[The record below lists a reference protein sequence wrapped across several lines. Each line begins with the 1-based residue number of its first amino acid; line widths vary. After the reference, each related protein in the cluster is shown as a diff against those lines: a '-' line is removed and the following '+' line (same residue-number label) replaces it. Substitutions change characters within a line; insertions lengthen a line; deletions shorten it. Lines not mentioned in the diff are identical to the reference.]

1 MSEEKL
7 VPKLRF
13 SGFDDEWKTYK
24 LKDLLHNKSSSISIN
39 QLDDNVGNYPLYGAS
54 GFLKC
59 IDFYE
64 MDSDYISIVKDGS
77 GVGNISFHEKN
88 TSVVNTSQYILPKEN
103 LNIHFIF
110 YLLQT
115 INLNKYKT
123 GSTIPHIYFK
133 DYSIEKVKIPK
144 YDEQKKIGIL
154 LKNLNAKI
162 EILDNKLQM
171 CQNFKKYLM
180 QQIFTQKL
188 RFKNDKQWNVYLLRN
203 FINEYNERMG
213 NKSNLPILSSTL
225 NGIFLQNEYFNKSV
239 SSKDVKN
246 YKIVPNGYFT
256 YRSMSDTGKF
266 RFNIQ
271 SIVEVG
277 IISPAYPVFS
287 TQNIDDYFLYY
298 YLNNSNFI
306 KKQILSLKEGG
317 TRYALSFS
325 KFKKL
330 KITLPSLEEQ
340 EKIANFLSAVDKKID
355 LIQTQI
361 QKMEEFKKGLLQQMF
376 VVRINWRCNFKLAK
390 SPGFNKHLLILKNKI
405 IFIIIELI
413 IGDLFMKIEKDAEN
427 ILNKFSK
434 TLENIPD
441 LEETWYI
448 TDNLNLTRED
458 KSHEKHP
465 EKILRNAHIDKE
477 GKLVVK
483 RADWVN

>member
-1 MSEEKL
+1 MRFDGFNKVWESKQIGEIAEVVGGGTPKTEIVDYWDGEIKWFTPSEIGKTKYVFDSGRHITEKGL
-7 VPKLRF
+7 KNSSAKLLPK
-13 SGFDDEWKTYK
+13 DA
-24 LKDLLHNKSSSISIN
+24 LLLSSRATVGEISIALTECSTN
-39 QLDDNVGNYPLYGAS
+39 QGFQSLITKSNVDNDFIYYLISTIKNE
-54 GFLKC
+54 FLRR
-59 IDFYE
+59 
-64 MDSDYISIVKDGS
+64 SS
-77 GVGNISFHEKN
+77 
-88 TSVVNTSQYILPKEN
+88 
-103 LNIHFIF
+103 
-110 YLLQT
+110 
-115 INLNKYKT
+115 
-123 GSTIPHIYFK
+123 GSTFLEINKNEIKRMPINIPEL
-133 DYSIEKVKIPK
+133 S
-144 YDEQKKIGIL
+144 EQKKIS
-154 LKNLNAKI
+154 NLFSAIDNKI
-162 EILDNKLQM
+162 EMLEKKCEYYQD
-171 CQNFKKYLM
+171 FKKYLM
-180 QQIFTQKL
+180 QRIFSSSDDKL

-330 KITLPSLEEQ
+330 KISLPSLEEQ
-340 EKIANFLSAVDKKID
+340 KKIANFLSAVDKKID

-390 SPGFNKHLLILKNKI
+390 SPSFNKHLLILKNKI
-405 IFIIIELI
+405 IFIII
-413 IGDLFMKIEKDAEN
+413 K
-427 ILNKFSK
+427 
-434 TLENIPD
+434 
-441 LEETWYI
+441 
-448 TDNLNLTRED
+448 
-458 KSHEKHP
+458 
-465 EKILRNAHIDKE
+465 
-477 GKLVVK
+477 
-483 RADWVN
+483 

>member
-1 MSEEKL
+1 M
-7 VPKLRF
+7 RF

-154 LKNLNAKI
+154 LKNLDAKI

-188 RFKNDKQWNVYLLRN
+188 RFTDYIKEWKTIKLKDVGEINTGNTPSTKV
-203 FINEYNERMG
+203 NEYYSPKKYLWVTPSDISSKYIFDTAKRLSDEGAKKGRFVKKNSVLVTCIASIGKNCIILEDGYFNQQINSITPSQSFDLDFIYYLIDYNSEKMKNYAG
-213 NKSNLPILSSTL
+213 ITATPIL
-225 NGIFLQNEYFNKSV
+225 NKKSFE
-239 SSKDVKN
+239 N
-246 YKIVPNGYFT
+246 
-256 YRSMSDTGKF
+256 MKF
-266 RFNIQ
+266 EFPSFDEQ
-271 SIVEVG
+271 KQ
-277 IISPAYPVFS
+277 ISNMLS
-287 TQNIDDYFLYY
+287 NID
-298 YLNNSNFI
+298 N
-306 KKQILSLKEGG
+306 
-317 TRYALSFS
+317 
-325 KFKKL
+325 
-330 KITLPSLEEQ
+330 KIFAIEE
-340 EKIANFLSAVDKKID
+340 
-355 LIQTQI
+355 LINKTQ
-361 QKMEEFKKGLLQQMF
+361 KFKKGLLQQMF
-376 VVRINWRCNFKLAK
+376 IVRINWRCNFKLAK
-390 SPGFNKHLLILKNKI
+390 SPSFNKHLLILKNKI
-405 IFIIIELI
+405 IFIIIE
-413 IGDLFMKIEKDAEN
+413 
-427 ILNKFSK
+427 
-434 TLENIPD
+434 
-441 LEETWYI
+441 
-448 TDNLNLTRED
+448 
-458 KSHEKHP
+458 
-465 EKILRNAHIDKE
+465 
-477 GKLVVK
+477 
-483 RADWVN
+483 

>member
-1 MSEEKL
+1 M
-7 VPKLRF
+7 RF

-154 LKNLNAKI
+154 LKNLDAKI

-188 RFKNDKQWNVYLLRN
+188 RFDFSDEWNYVNFNNIFKSASTKKYQIKSAEIMANGDFEVIDQGKDEIAGYFNDKNKLCYELPIIIYGDHTTFVKFRDKPFIVGADGVKLLLPK
-203 FINEYNERMG
+203 ID
-213 NKSNLPILSSTL
+213 SNLKYLFYVL
-225 NGIFLQNEYFNKSV
+225 EYFNIKPEG
-239 SSKDVKN
+239 
-246 YKIVPNGYFT
+246 YKRHF
-256 YRSMSDTGKF
+256 
-266 RFNIQ
+266 
-271 SIVEVG
+271 SI
-277 IISPAYPVFS
+277 
-287 TQNIDDYFLYY
+287 
-298 YLNNSNFI
+298 I
-306 KKQILSLKEGG
+306 KKI
-317 TRYALSFS
+317 
-325 KFKKL
+325 KL
-330 KITLPSLEEQ
+330 PIPSLEEQ
-340 EKIANFLSAVDKKID
+340 NEISEMFSSVDNKLKYTQKQLQETKK
-355 LIQTQI
+355 
-361 QKMEEFKKGLLQQMF
+361 FKKGLLQQMF
-376 VVRINWRCNFKLAK
+376 VCWRNLMKKLME
-390 SPGFNKHLLILKNKI
+390 FQI
-405 IFIIIELI
+405 
-413 IGDLFMKIEKDAEN
+413 
-427 ILNKFSK
+427 
-434 TLENIPD
+434 
-441 LEETWYI
+441 
-448 TDNLNLTRED
+448 
-458 KSHEKHP
+458 
-465 EKILRNAHIDKE
+465 
-477 GKLVVK
+477 KLCK
-483 RADWVN
+483 